1 MALLL
6 GLLTSGRRH
15 GYTAGLLDAAL
26 ESAREVEGLTVERVA
41 VQGFRF
47 GPCTSCFTCIRR
59 EEHVCVLDDDMGR
72 EGTGELFGKIAS
84 ANALLIADPVHN
96 WGPSATCHLLI
107 ERLYPFVWSG
117 HLGGMPFASLSCAS
131 NQGMHRL
138 AMQNLCKW
146 AFGIGMRYVRGLA
159 THCAT
164 YAEAKNEARRIGT
177 LIAEAALADAREGR
191 RPMSDAERFLSYAD
205 SPWVA
210 FEPYLDNLTSGT
222 GEWEQS
228 LIQRGLSQGTFK
240 RPEARELLEQAL
252 GKLRRVVALKRL
264 GNLEAATQALVE
276 ASAAWT
282 HATWKEFLEE
292 EVIGAPQPE
301 AYRPLT

>member
-6 GLLTSGRRH
+6 GLLTSGRRS

-26 ESAREVEGLTVERVA
+26 GSASEVEGLTVERVA
-41 VQGFRF
+41 VQSFRF
-47 GPCTSCFTCIRR
+47 GPCTSCFACIRR

-72 EGTGELFGKIAS
+72 EGAGELFAKVAS
-84 ANALLIADPVHN
+84 ANALLIVDPVHN

-107 ERLYPFVWSG
+107 ERLYPFLWSG
-117 HLGGMPFASLSCAS
+117 QLSGMPFASISCAS

-138 AMQNLCKW
+138 ATQNLCKW
-146 AFGIGMRYVRGLA
+146 AFGLGMRYVRGLA
-159 THCAT
+159 AHCAA
-164 YAEAKNEARRIGT
+164 YAEAQNEARRIGT
-177 LIAEAALADAREGR
+177 LLAEAALSDAREGR
-191 RPMSDAERFLSYAD
+191 CPMTDSERFLSYAE

-228 LIQRGLSQGTFK
+228 LVQRGLSQGTFK

-252 GKLRRVVALKRL
+252 EKLKRVVALKRL
-264 GNLEAATQALVE
+264 GNLEGATQALVE